1 MIEKE
6 LADLN
11 HKIEVIYMD
20 RLNNAIDIYNKIL
33 NLFDEQKKQFQKEL
47 IELKENYK
55 NNNTIGNLLETKK

>member
-20 RLNNAIDIYNKIL
+20 RLNNTIDIYNKIL
-33 NLFDEQKKQFQKEL
+33 NLFDEQKK
-47 IELKENYK
+47 
-55 NNNTIGNLLETKK
+55 TIPKGTH